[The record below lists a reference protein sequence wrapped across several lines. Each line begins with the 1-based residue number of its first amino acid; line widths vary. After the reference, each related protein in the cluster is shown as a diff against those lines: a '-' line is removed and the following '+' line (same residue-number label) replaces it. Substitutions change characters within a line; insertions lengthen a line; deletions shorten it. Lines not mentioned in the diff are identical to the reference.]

1 MPYHPLAVP
10 PGTNPN
16 LERMVRE
23 QIDPLLRDVHAMLR
37 LPMDGAPGLEGGCT
51 FPAALTLLKR
61 EKIIISAGR
70 DGYHLPGGIY
80 PQADSLLHSL
90 KDK

>member
-1 MPYHPLAVP
+1 MAQVPSYQAYVVLA
-10 PGTNPN
+10 
-16 LERMVRE
+16 
-23 QIDPLLRDVHAMLR
+23 
-37 LPMDGAPGLEGGCT
+37 
-51 FPAALTLLKR
+51 LLKR